1 MMATLR
7 VRVIESLEE
16 YAPRP
21 GEAKVF
27 LAGGM
32 HNCPDWRADAIA
44 AFERSWS
51 DRRPLALFSPR
62 RGVFG
67 TSGFNEAMVG
77 WEHFHLS
84 RADLVFFWFPAGNA
98 HRPEQPIA
106 LYELGAAAAVGQPI
120 AVGVEQDYRRRLDV
134 LAQLHYARPELPVH
148 HDLGSTVR
156 AAVRVLGSGTYPL
169 RNAS

>member
-1 MMATLR
+1 MTTTQR

-16 YAPRP
+16 CVPRP

-44 AFERSWS
+44 AFERSWP
-51 DRRPLALFSPR
+51 DRRPLGLFSPR
-62 RGVFG
+62 RSVSGS
-67 TSGFNEAMVG
+67 SGFDEAMVG
-77 WEHFHLS
+77 WEHRHLS
-84 RADLVFFWFPAGNA
+84 RADLVLFWFPAGNA

-106 LYELGAAAAVGQPI
+106 LYELGAAAASGRPV
-120 AVGVEQDYRRRLDV
+120 AVGVEHGYRRRPDV
-134 LAQLHYARPELPVH
+134 LAQLRYARPELPVH

-169 RNAS
+169 RDAS

>member
-1 MMATLR
+1 MMTTPR

-44 AFERSWS
+44 AFERVWS
-51 DRRPLALFSPR
+51 DGRSLAVFSPR
-62 RGVFG
+62 RVVAGS
-67 TSGFNEAMVG
+67 SGFNEAMVG
-77 WEHFHLS
+77 WEHRHLS
-84 RADLVFFWFPAGNA
+84 RADLVLFWFPGGNE

-106 LYELGAAAAVGQPI
+106 LYELGAAAATGRPI
-120 AVGVEQDYRRRLDV
+120 TVGVEHDYRRRLDV
-134 LAQLHYARPELPVH
+134 LAQLRYARPELPVH
-148 HDLGSTVR
+148 HDLGATVR
-156 AAVRVLGSGTYPL
+156 TTVRMLGAGTHPL